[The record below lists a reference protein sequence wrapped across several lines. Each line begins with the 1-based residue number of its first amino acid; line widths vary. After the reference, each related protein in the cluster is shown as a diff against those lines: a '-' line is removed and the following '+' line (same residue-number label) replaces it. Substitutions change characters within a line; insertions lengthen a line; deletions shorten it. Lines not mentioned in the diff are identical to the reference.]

1 MIMPVQR
8 DSKILMTCGQIV
20 NLVVKHQNIKK
31 KMSDYLFWDEMW
43 NTSSSEQQKTKF
55 DEDHALDMVL
65 NDMVDSLPE
74 EGIEIKNDNQ

>member
-1 MIMPVQR
+1 
-8 DSKILMTCGQIV
+8 
-20 NLVVKHQNIKK
+20 
-31 KMSDYLFWDEMW
+31 MSDYLFWDEMW

-55 DEDHALDMVL
+55 AEDHALDMVL

>member
-1 MIMPVQR
+1 
-8 DSKILMTCGQIV
+8 MTNKQS
-20 NLVVKHQNIKK
+20 N
-31 KMSDYLFWDEMW
+31 YTFWDEMW

-74 EGIEIKNDNQ
+74 EVIDEILNGEEIEIKNDNQ